1 MPQKIGIVV
10 DAACDLPRNFL
21 QQHGLEIMPINMQFG
36 TMNFK
41 DVRDP
46 EQTMEFY
53 RRYVAEKELEITTAP
68 LSVKAIKDWFLDQLV
83 LKYDRVL
90 VITVSSSRS
99 PVFENATK
107 ASFMILS
114 GYKERR
120 KAAGM
125 EEQFALRVLDSKTL
139 FTGQGVV
146 VYEALRLLAGGQAE
160 VAFDRLRQH
169 VENFSQDV
177 HAYLVPQDLYYVRAR
192 AHQKGDNSIGWFKYQ
207 MGTMLDIKPILK
219 AYRGET
225 DAVATVRG
233 FDGAIKKLFEM
244 ATAAIEK
251 GLLTKVV
258 CMSYAGNPEDV
269 KSFPGYDE
277 FLKVAHA
284 HKVETLLSV
293 MSTVAG
299 IHVGPGAFSLAYAAK

>member
-1 MPQKIGIVV
+1 M
-10 DAACDLPRNFL
+10 
-21 QQHGLEIMPINMQFG
+21 
-36 TMNFK
+36 
-41 DVRDP
+41 
-46 EQTMEFY
+46 
-53 RRYVAEKELEITTAP
+53 
-68 LSVKAIKDWFLDQLV
+68 KAIKDWFLDQLV

-90 VITVSSSRS
+90 VITVSSTRS

-120 KAAGM
+120 KAAGL

-146 VYEALRLLAGGQAE
+146 VYEALRLLQGGQAE

-169 VENFSQDV
+169 VESFSQDV
-177 HAYLVPQDLYYVRAR
+177 HAYLVPQDLFYVRAR
-192 AHQKGDNSIGWFKYQ
+192 AHQKGDKSVGWFKYQ

-225 DAVATVRG
+225 EAVETVRG
-233 FDGAIKKLFEM
+233 FDGAMKKLFQM
-244 ATAAIEK
+244 AGEAVEK

-269 KSFPGYDE
+269 KSFPGLRRVREGRPGQQGGDPAVGHEHRGGYPRGTRRLQSGLRRQVIGFIRLIKQRPQIAAFVVSGCVTVQS
-277 FLKVAHA
+277 FL
-284 HKVETLLSV
+284 
-293 MSTVAG
+293 
-299 IHVGPGAFSLAYAAK
+299 SLQQ

>member
-10 DAACDLPRNFL
+10 DAACDLPRSFI

-36 TMNFK
+36 TMSFK

-90 VITVSSSRS
+90 VVTVSSTRS

-120 KAAGM
+120 RAAGLD
-125 EEQFALRVLDSKTL
+125 EQFALRVLDTKTL
-139 FTGQGVV
+139 FTGQAVV
-146 VYEALRLLAGGQAE
+146 VFEALRILQSGQADL
-160 VAFDRLRQH
+160 AFDRLRQH
-169 VENFSQDV
+169 VESFSQDV
-177 HAYLVPQDLYYVRAR
+177 HAYLVPQDLYYVRSR
-192 AHQKGDNSIGWFKYQ
+192 AHQKGDKSVGWFKYQ

-219 AYRGET
+219 VYRGET
-225 DAVATVRG
+225 DAVETVRG
-233 FDGAIKKLFEM
+233 FEKAVERLFKIAGE
-244 ATAAIEK
+244 AVER

-269 KSFPGYDE
+269 KAFPGYAE
-277 FLKVAHA
+277 FIKLAHA
-284 HKVETLLSV
+284 NKVETPLAV